1 MAVFSKYIPLNI
13 FNIDTS
19 IINSSLFNKKLS
31 DSESLFILAIDSNN
45 GYDTQATQKNL
56 YFKQGEIMYAFG
68 APTELVEY
76 VKSNNVA
83 KYNYISNS
91 LNGIDDL
98 KGKIIVPC
106 NYRGK
111 VGQYSEKDIIVRDIS
126 IIDLPEA
133 LQNIVTSDFS
143 SEISLIDSSIKILN
157 SSTQTLWDSSAAPL
171 VKSISILNTSVNE
184 HTNSIKSIDTSIYNL
199 ENASNILATFIYK
212 GDVNNQTDLNTI
224 LDTNDYWVNANN
236 NIVYNVIDD
245 LDKTGSIDV
254 LYAYSH
260 YKTIL
265 GAQVMSNVTSE
276 SEADKTIWTI
286 SNILLS
292 KALVLNDKIEIY
304 MPTEKYHLYA
314 LVQKDGDIYIS
325 NDGGFVSSSFEK
337 WSFIFNQI
345 TDGKYSYTLTIYD
358 DENEGNIAKTS
369 KIVVAS
375 PGFYVVGQR

>member
-111 VGQYSEKDIIVRDIS
+111 VGQYSEKDIIVRDI
-126 IIDLPEA
+126 
-133 LQNIVTSDFS
+133 
-143 SEISLIDSSIKILN
+143 
-157 SSTQTLWDSSAAPL
+157 
-171 VKSISILNTSVNE
+171 
-184 HTNSIKSIDTSIYNL
+184 
-199 ENASNILATFIYK
+199 
-212 GDVNNQTDLNTI
+212 
-224 LDTNDYWVNANN
+224 
-236 NIVYNVIDD
+236 
-245 LDKTGSIDV
+245 
-254 LYAYSH
+254 
-260 YKTIL
+260 
-265 GAQVMSNVTSE
+265 
-276 SEADKTIWTI
+276 
-286 SNILLS
+286 
-292 KALVLNDKIEIY
+292 
-304 MPTEKYHLYA
+304 
-314 LVQKDGDIYIS
+314 
-325 NDGGFVSSSFEK
+325 
-337 WSFIFNQI
+337 
-345 TDGKYSYTLTIYD
+345 
-358 DENEGNIAKTS
+358 
-369 KIVVAS
+369 
-375 PGFYVVGQR
+375 